1 MIQLIILYSIQINL
15 FSVSIIITS
24 HLLGQRIQF
33 EEMNFNK
40 FLQSYEGENNNR
52 KLVNNYV
59 KGNMEVFEKSF
70 KLLPEFERPIYCF
83 DGEDNNQRIAH
94 IQYDKKWIIE
104 PEKAWQEKSISGQ
117 DETNEEDN
125 YLLPNCV

>member
-1 MIQLIILYSIQINL
+1 M
-15 FSVSIIITS
+15 SIII
-24 HLLGQRIQF
+24 R
-33 EEMNFNK
+33 NK
-40 FLQSYEGENNNR
+40 S
-52 KLVNNYV
+52 
-59 KGNMEVFEKSF
+59 
-70 KLLPEFERPIYCF
+70 
-83 DGEDNNQRIAH
+83 GEDNNQRIAH